1 MKRTKCPY
9 FGRRL
14 SYFSA
19 FSEKKRGE
27 FTCKGCG
34 RASNIFFSKVY
45 KVLIAITVI
54 VSAILVMVAISPQYI
69 SNLWGMLL
77 VAVPFFVLYL
87 VTPFFLKLV
96 PLKKN
101 NKLDLD
107 SYDMSMYDEN
117 TNSNS
122 NSNIYDD
129 ITSNTKIMSQIHLD
143 DEDEFFDISDLNL

>member
-9 FGRRL
+9 CGRRL

-19 FSEKKRGE
+19 FTEKKKGE
-27 FTCKGCG
+27 HTCKGCG
-34 RASNIFFSKVY
+34 RASNIFFSKLY
-45 KVLIAITVI
+45 KVLIAITI
-54 VSAILVMVAISPQYI
+54 IISAILVTVAISPQYI
-69 SNLWGMLL
+69 SNLWGMLW
-77 VAVPFFVLYL
+77 VAVPFLVLYF

-101 NKLDLD
+101 NKLDFD

-117 TNSNS
+117 ANSNS
-122 NSNIYDD
+122 DIYDD

>member
-9 FGRRL
+9 CGKRL

-19 FSEKKRGE
+19 FAEKKKGE
-27 FTCKGCG
+27 HTCKTCG
-34 RASNIFFSKVY
+34 RASNIFFSKLY
-45 KVLIAITVI
+45 KILIALTVAI
-54 VSAILVMVAISPQYI
+54 SVILVTVAISPAHI
-69 SNLWGMLL
+69 SNLWGMLW
-77 VAVPFFVLYL
+77 VAVPFLVLYL

-101 NKLDLD
+101 NKLDFD
-107 SYDMSMYDEN
+107 SYEMSMDDDTSN
-117 TNSNS
+117 T

-143 DEDEFFDISDLNL
+143 DEEEFFDISDLNL